1 MKALLLYLMVG
12 NIVFTH
18 ADNGFVKHL
27 IKLMGYEMKGSFKV
41 KKQTEDII
49 FTVFVVVL

>member
-41 KKQTEDII
+41 
-49 FTVFVVVL
+49 